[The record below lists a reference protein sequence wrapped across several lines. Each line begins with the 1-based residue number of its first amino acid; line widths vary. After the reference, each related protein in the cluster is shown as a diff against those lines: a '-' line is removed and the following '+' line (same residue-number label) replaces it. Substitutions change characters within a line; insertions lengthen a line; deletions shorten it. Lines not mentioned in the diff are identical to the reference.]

1 MKESQAVERLTRIT
15 ILLAKVTTWFLPISL
30 MTAYF
35 STQLKGLP
43 DRYSQETYWVIFGV
57 MSAVTIIF
65 LSSFGYLSGTM
76 EGPVIYRSLTEKL
89 VAKILRRDVL
99 SGKKIQS
106 EKKI

>member
-43 DRYSQETYWVIFGV
+43 DKYSQQTYWVVFGV

-65 LSSFGYLSGTM
+65 LSTFGYFSGTM

-89 VAKILRRDVL
+89 VAKVFRRDLYTRQKVRNDRR
-99 SGKKIQS
+99 K
-106 EKKI
+106 